1 MAKDIEEEIKK
12 FVLAQK
18 YTAKLN
24 ILDEALKTDNFGFF
38 VQISKILLD
47 APLSEGGVETE
58 AIEQIRKKYYK

>member
-1 MAKDIEEEIKK
+1 MDKDLEGEIKR

-24 ILDEALKTDNFGFF
+24 ILDEALKTDNFGLF

-58 AIEQIRKKYYK
+58 TIEQIRKKYYK